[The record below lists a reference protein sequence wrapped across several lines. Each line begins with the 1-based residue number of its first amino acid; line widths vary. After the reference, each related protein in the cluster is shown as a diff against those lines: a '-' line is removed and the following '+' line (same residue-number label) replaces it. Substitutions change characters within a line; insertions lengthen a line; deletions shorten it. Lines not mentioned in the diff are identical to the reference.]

1 MPTSP
6 NLNPSGSIPGGR
18 ILVISDG
25 DLPALVATAIATEET
40 VRREHS
46 NRPPAPLVWA
56 AWTDDAPA
64 ELRLAA
70 VRRHAEALGATLL
83 AAPCPARAP
92 GESPGSW
99 QSAVLLRAGSLA
111 LEHACRRVVWAVQFE
126 GPAPDEP
133 APVGLIAEAA
143 SRAVLVSRLVSLES
157 ERAGLPEV
165 VIETPFVDLS
175 DDQLADLACDLGLSP
190 EDCWWWTDSV
200 TPSAGRARRRWGRV
214 LAGVH

>member
-1 MPTSP
+1 MPKSP
-6 NLNPSGSIPGGR
+6 NPTPPGTIPGGR
-18 ILVISDG
+18 TLVISDG
-25 DLPALVATAIATEET
+25 DLPSLVATAIATEET

-46 NRPPAPLVWA
+46 TRLPAPLVWA
-56 AWTDDAPA
+56 AWTEDAPA

-70 VRRHAEALGATLL
+70 VRRHAEALGATILP
-83 AAPCPARAP
+83 APCPPRAP

-111 LEHACRRVVWAVQFE
+111 LEHACRRVVWAVLFE
-126 GPAPDEP
+126 GPTPNEP
-133 APVGLIAEAA
+133 APVGPIAEAA

-165 VIETPFVDLS
+165 IIETPFVDLS
-175 DDQLADLACDLGLSP
+175 DDQLAELACDLGLSP
-190 EDCWWWTDSV
+190 EDCWWWGDSV
-200 TPSAGRARRRWGRV
+200 TPSANRARRRWGRV